1 MQAWAADGLRT
12 CSALQQVSTLP
23 LQADK
28 CCLALCQVT
37 HHESWSWWARLP
49 AKRTSVTLR
58 IPPALSQ
65 RKKALHLMNV

>member
-28 CCLALCQVT
+28 CCLALCKVT
-37 HHESWSWWARLP
+37 HHESWVVGWARLP
-49 AKRTSVTLR
+49 AKRTH
-58 IPPALSQ
+58 LS
-65 RKKALHLMNV
+65 H